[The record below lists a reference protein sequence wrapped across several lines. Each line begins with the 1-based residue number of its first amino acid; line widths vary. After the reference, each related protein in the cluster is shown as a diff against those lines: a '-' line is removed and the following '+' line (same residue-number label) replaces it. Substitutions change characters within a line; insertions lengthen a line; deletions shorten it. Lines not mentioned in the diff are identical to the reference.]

1 MARLSVYLSSFLLT
15 LASEGLAGCTKDM
28 GSVVRYDNNTRR
40 LMAPGFVETL
50 TIPKN
55 VNITWDPDFIPPELA
70 LRTRE
75 VASAV
80 ITRYP
85 GVAGAP
91 RSSFKIKSLHDEEN
105 SVNMNV
111 TGHNW
116 GVTEWRDRNNGTWAG
131 FEAYFANGGPGIVID
146 VQNNSTLTINDD
158 GGFPH
163 TAQPSIF
170 KKIAVAFDVDT
181 EIEITLSQA
190 NKVEI
195 SMKAQKLTLDP
206 YLNVYAGGVHFV
218 MEHVDEFLFD
228 NDFLFDED
236 NKDYSMD
243 FGLREHGG
251 HTINHKCA
259 DFKVTFDSRTPTST
273 PTQAKKVPTP
283 KPTPEP
289 TPASGTLAL
298 GTTMIS
304 LCLGLAAAMA
314 LVL

>member
-1 MARLSVYLSSFLLT
+1 MPRLSVYFCSFLLT
-15 LASEGLAGCTKDM
+15 LATEALDCNERIGDVA
-28 GSVVRYDNNTRR
+28 RYDNTTRR

-55 VNITWDPDFIPPELA
+55 VNLTWDPDLKLLIG
-70 LRTRE
+70 RE

-85 GVAGAP
+85 GAAGAP
-91 RSSFKIKSLHDEEN
+91 SSSFKINSLEYWEN

-111 TGHNW
+111 SGHNW
-116 GVTEWRDRNNGTWAG
+116 DIIEWRDRNNGTWAG
-131 FEAYFANGGPGIVID
+131 FEAYFANGGPGIMID

-181 EIEITLSQA
+181 EVEITLSQA

-195 SMKAQKLTLDP
+195 SMEAQKLTLDP
-206 YLNVYAGGVHFV
+206 YLNAWAGGVHFV

-228 NDFLFDED
+228 NDFLFDEN

-243 FGLREHGG
+243 FGLSEYGG

-298 GTTMIS
+298 GTAMVS
-304 LCLGLAAAMA
+304 SFLGLAVAMA